1 MQQKR
6 LDKILKLTNERGYI
20 TNAELVE
27 LLDSSESTIRRD
39 LTLLEK
45 NNQLRR
51 VHGGATSLE
60 RFYKYDVDIQV
71 RQEQNIDEKRVIA
84 QYAARLI
91 QPNDIVFIDAGSTTE
106 MMIEFIT
113 ETNAVYVTNA
123 YAQVKKLAEKGLEA
137 YIIGG
142 RYKPASEANVGQQT
156 MLELGR
162 YNFTI
167 GFLGANGIDVVNGY
181 STPEMK
187 EAAVKQKVVEQCE
200 RCYVL
205 MDSGKLEH
213 SSNINFAKLSE
224 ATLITTKIQNETLK
238 KLKNIIEIE
247 NIHTEESDESD

>member
-6 LDKILKLTNERGYI
+6 LDKILQLTNARGYI

-39 LTLLEK
+39 LTLLDK

-51 VHGGATSLE
+51 VHGGATSLD
-60 RFYKYDVDIQV
+60 RYYKYDLDIEV
-71 RQEQNIDEKRVIA
+71 RQEQNIDEKRTIA
-84 QYAARLI
+84 QYAAQLI
-91 QPNDIVFIDAGSTTE
+91 QANDFVFIDAGSTTE
-106 MMIEFIT
+106 MMIPFIT
-113 ETNAVYVTNA
+113 EKNAIYVTNA

-142 RYKPASEANVGQQT
+142 RYKAASEANVGQQT
-156 MLELGR
+156 MLELER

-167 GFLGANGIDVVNGY
+167 GFLGANGIDAATGF
-181 STPEMK
+181 STPEMA
-187 EAAVKQKVVEQCE
+187 EAAVKRKAVEQCE

-213 SSNINFAKLSE
+213 SSNINFAKMSE
-224 ATLITTKIQNETLK
+224 AVLITTKIHNQALK
-238 KLKNIIEIE
+238 KCKNIIEIE
-247 NIHTEESDESD
+247 KIKTEE